1 MNLIKNI
8 PGPVLIFMGALSL
21 SFGGL
26 LVKSFE
32 GSTLWQILFWRSLFF
47 SLTVLAFLII
57 SYKKKTFQAFY
68 ESGLPGFFGG
78 IILSFGFCGYVF
90 AMYNTTV
97 ANTNFIISLQ
107 ILFLAIF
114 GYFFLKEK
122 ISAITL
128 TSIVLAISGVFLM
141 VGNSLSPGELSGN
154 LAAFTMPITFAVLIM
169 IVRKFPTVDMV
180 PAQFVAGVSSCLIGF
195 LLSTKIMISPND
207 IFLGF
212 LAGFFQVGF
221 GFIFITIGARTT
233 PSAMVGIIMLS
244 ESVLGPIWAFLFVS
258 ERPSIFGLIGGAII
272 LSAVL
277 LQFYSLLKKSKKS
290 VSNWHLNVVVTLFG
304 YGRDYRI
311 S

>member
-1 MNLIKNI
+1 MNVIKKL
-8 PGPVLIFMGALSL
+8 PGPLLIFLGAFSL

-26 LVKSFE
+26 IVKSFE
-32 GSTLWQILFWRSLFF
+32 GATLWQILFWRSLFF
-47 SLTVLAFLII
+47 TLTVLSFLII
-57 SYKKKTFQAFY
+57 SYKKETLKSFY
-68 ESGLPGFFGG
+68 NSGIPGFFGG

-122 ISAITL
+122 INSTTL
-128 TSIVLAISGVFLM
+128 ISIFLAMTGVLIM

-154 LAAFTMPITFAVLIM
+154 LAAFTMPITFAILIM
-169 IVRKFPTVDMV
+169 IIRKFPTVDMV
-180 PAQFVAGVSSCLIGF
+180 PAQFIAGVSSCLIGF
-195 LLSTKIMISPND
+195 FLSTKIMISSHD

-244 ESVLGPIWAFLFVS
+244 ESVLGPLWAFLFVS
-258 ERPSIFGLIGGAII
+258 ERPSIYGLIGGTII

-277 LQFYSLLKKSKKS
+277 LQFYLLLNKSKKS
-290 VSNWHLNVVVTLFG
+290 
-304 YGRDYRI
+304 I
-311 S
+311 SH

>member
-1 MNLIKNI
+1 MNVITKL
-8 PGPVLIFMGALSL
+8 PGPLLIFFGALSL

-26 LVKSFE
+26 IVKSFE
-32 GSTLWQILFWRSLFF
+32 GATLWQILFWRSLFF
-47 SLTVLAFLII
+47 TLTVLTFLII
-57 SYKKKTFQAFY
+57 SYKKKTFKSFY

-107 ILFLAIF
+107 ILFLAVF

-122 ISAITL
+122 INTITL
-128 TSIVLAISGVFLM
+128 ASIILAMTGVLVM
-141 VGNSLSPGELSGN
+141 VGNSLTPGELSGN

-169 IVRKFPTVDMV
+169 IVRKYPTVDMV

-195 LLSTKIMISPND
+195 FLSTKLMISPHD

-221 GFIFITIGARTT
+221 GFIFITIGARST
-233 PSAMVGIIMLS
+233 PSAMVGVIMLS

-258 ERPSIFGLIGGAII
+258 ERPSMFGLIGGAII
-272 LSAVL
+272 LTAVL
-277 LQFYSLLKKSKKS
+277 LQFYSLLNKSKKT
-290 VSNWHLNVVVTLFG
+290 VSH
-304 YGRDYRI
+304 
-311 S
+311 

>member
-1 MNLIKNI
+1 MNIIAKL
-8 PGPVLIFMGALSL
+8 PGPLLIFLGALSL

-26 LVKSFE
+26 IVKSFE
-32 GSTLWQILFWRSLFF
+32 GATLWQILFWRSLFF
-47 SLTVLAFLII
+47 TLTVLAFLII
-57 SYKKKTFQAFY
+57 SYKGKTLRSFY
-68 ESGLPGFFGG
+68 DSGLPGFFGG
-78 IILSFGFCGYVF
+78 IILSLGFCGYVF

-107 ILFLAIF
+107 IIFLALF

-122 ISAITL
+122 INAITL
-128 TSIVLAISGVFLM
+128 TSIILAITGVLIM
-141 VGNSLSPGELSGN
+141 VGNSLTPGELSGN

-169 IVRKFPTVDMV
+169 IVRKYPTVDMV

-195 LLSTKIMISPND
+195 LLSSKIMISPND

-244 ESVLGPIWAFLFVS
+244 ESILGPIWAFLFVS
-258 ERPSIFGLIGGAII
+258 ERPSMFGLIGGVII
-272 LSAVL
+272 LFAVL
-277 LQFYSLLKKSKKS
+277 LQFYQLKKK
-290 VSNWHLNVVVTLFG
+290 LN
-304 YGRDYRI
+304 
-311 S
+311 

>member
-1 MNLIKNI
+1 MNIITKL
-8 PGPVLIFMGALSL
+8 PGPLLIFLGALSL

-26 LVKSFE
+26 IVKSFE
-32 GSTLWQILFWRSLFF
+32 GATLWQILFWRSLFF
-47 SLTVLAFLII
+47 TLTVLAFLII
-57 SYKKKTFQAFY
+57 SYKKDTFKSFY
-68 ESGLPGFFGG
+68 VSGLPGFFGG

-122 ISAITL
+122 IGVTTLISIFLAITG
-128 TSIVLAISGVFLM
+128 VLLM

-154 LAAFTMPITFAVLIM
+154 LAAFSMPIVFAILI
-169 IVRKFPTVDMV
+169 IIIRKYPTVDMV
-180 PAQFVAGVSSCLIGF
+180 PAQFVAGVSSCLVGF
-195 LLSTKIMISPND
+195 LLSTKLMISPND

-233 PSAMVGIIMLS
+233 PSAIVGVIMLS

-258 ERPSIFGLIGGAII
+258 ERPSLFGIIGGAII
-272 LSAVL
+272 LFAVL
-277 LQFYSLLKKSKKS
+277 LQFYSLLIKNKKS
-290 VSNWHLNVVVTLFG
+290 VSN
-304 YGRDYRI
+304 
-311 S
+311 